1 MPATATNLT
10 WATDMLDARVGAPY
24 VYGGVLS
31 PTNTRQGCDCS
42 ALAAHALNAALFGPA
57 MTWQRV
63 DPTNGNA
70 WITTESWRPIRT
82 GQRGPF
88 GTITVSQ
95 PADIPAG
102 APVKV
107 ALHHGPGG
115 GENSHMWIELAGRRF
130 ESAGS
135 KGLVTGN
142 RALSIADPYGTDW
155 AYLPAPAGPPP
166 APPPA
171 PPHTYTVSPGD
182 TLGGIASR
190 YGLDWRQLA
199 RINAL
204 ADPDQ
209 LAVGRVLFLAERRW
223 PDDYTDRELLIDIAR
238 QLRGPIGEGWAQLG
252 GRSVVDA
259 MGALLPPALPHG
271 TSPPHP
277 EGDI

>member
-1 MPATATNLT
+1 MTVTATHLK

-88 GTITVSQ
+88 GTITVGR
-95 PADIPAG
+95 PADIPAD
-102 APVKV
+102 AAVKV

-115 GENSHMWIELAGRRF
+115 GANSHMWIELAGRRF
-130 ESAGS
+130 ESAGD
-135 KGLVTGN
+135 KGLVADD
-142 RALSIADPYGTDW
+142 RARPISDPYAGDW
-155 AYLPAPAGPPP
+155 AYLPAPAGPPAAP
-166 APPPA
+166 AAPPER
-171 PPHTYTVSPGD
+171 YTVRPGD
-182 TLGGIASR
+182 TLSAIAGR
-190 YGLDWRQLA
+190 YGLAWRDIAAWNGQQSDPHSIYPGQVLLL
-199 RINAL
+199 RPP
-204 ADPDQ
+204 AD
-209 LAVGRVLFLAERRW
+209 RRW

-238 QLRGPIGEGWAQLG
+238 QQRGPAGAGWPQLG
-252 GRSVVDA
+252 GRTVVDA
-259 MGALLPPALPHG
+259 LAELLSNREA
-271 TSPPHP
+271 TR
-277 EGDI
+277 